1 MYNFAQVI
9 INSDALQV
17 DKPFTYKIRPEM
29 REKIK
34 IGYRVLV
41 CFGAGNKKVEGFVIG
56 LLNDVYEKKSNIK
69 YKYITKLCDEEA
81 LLTEDD
87 FKIVN
92 FLREKYMCKYI
103 DAIRILIPYRI
114 MEGNTTKTKSA
125 VFFSK
130 EIDNMTLQQKEAL
143 NHIKKYSG
151 KFNKIELTTKTNISA
166 YMINKLIKLGALE
179 IKEIDISRIVNREF
193 PVYPPKKLNEEQINA
208 YDKILDTK
216 KSISLLNGVTGSGKT
231 EVYMNLVSY
240 MLLLDKTCLILVPEI
255 SLTPQMIERFK
266 GRFGNDVAVFHSKLS
281 TGERYDQW
289 YRVKNREV
297 SLVVG
302 TRSALFLP
310 FKDLGLIIVDEEHDR
325 SYKSD
330 MNPKYN
336 TIEVCEFFAK
346 IKGCKVVLG
355 SATPSIESFYKA
367 LNGEYELV
375 MINKRANNKKLPSV
389 ELVDMRE
396 ELKNN
401 NKSIFSRKLF
411 EKINDRLNKN
421 EQIILF
427 LNRRGFSTFVSC
439 RSCGYVFKCEN
450 CDISMTYH
458 NNGYLVC
465 HYCGRREKIK
475 TTCPKCGSSY
485 VKYFGAGTEKVQEIV
500 KKYFPNARVL
510 RLDVDTT
517 RRKNSYEAIY
527 NSFKNKE
534 ADILIGT
541 QMVTKGFDFENVTL
555 VGVITA
561 DMALNL
567 PDYRSSERTFQMLT
581 QVSGRAG
588 RGEKAG
594 EVIIQTYSPQNYA
607 VYLAK
612 DSNYNEFFKREIV
625 IRKSLDYP
633 PFSKILIINM
643 AGESEKKIEIFSKKL
658 KKSLQMVLKGHD
670 EVHIYNPSACPIS
683 KINNIYRWQ
692 MMIKGNFSDIIT
704 DKIKKNVY
712 ENTKNI
718 YNEIRVSLDINPNS
732 LM

>member
-41 CFGAGNKKVEGFVIG
+41 CFGVGNKKVEGFVIG

-69 YKYITKLCDEEA
+69 YKYITKLCDEET

-114 MEGNTTKTKSA
+114 MGGNTTKTKSV
-125 VFFSK
+125 VFFLK
-130 EIDNMTLQQKEAL
+130 EIDNMTLQQKESL

-216 KSISLLNGVTGSGKT
+216 KSVSLLNGVTGSGKT

-297 SLVVG
+297 SLVIG

-401 NKSIFSRKLF
+401 NKYIFSRKLF

-485 VKYFGAGTEKVQEIV
+485 VKYFGAGTEKVQESV

-588 RGEKAG
+588 RGEKSG

-607 VYLAK
+607 IYLAK

-625 IRKSLDYP
+625 IRKSLDYS

-643 AGESEKKIEIFSKKL
+643 AGESENKIKIFSKKL

-670 EVHIYNPSACPIS
+670 EVHIYNPGACPIS

>member
-41 CFGAGNKKVEGFVIG
+41 CFGVGNKKVEGFVIG

-69 YKYITKLCDEEA
+69 YKYITKLCDEET

-114 MEGNTTKTKSA
+114 MGGNTTKTKSV
-125 VFFSK
+125 VFFLK
-130 EIDNMTLQQKEAL
+130 EIDNMTLQQKESL

-216 KSISLLNGVTGSGKT
+216 KSVSLLNGVTGSGKT

-297 SLVVG
+297 SLVIG

-485 VKYFGAGTEKVQEIV
+485 VKYFGAGTEKVQESV

-588 RGEKAG
+588 RGEKFG

-607 VYLAK
+607 IYLAK
-612 DSNYNEFFKREIV
+612 DSDYNEFFKREIV
-625 IRKSLDYP
+625 IRKSLDYS

-670 EVHIYNPSACPIS
+670 EVHIYNPGACPIS

>member
-41 CFGAGNKKVEGFVIG
+41 CFGVGNKKVEGFVIG

-69 YKYITKLCDEEA
+69 YKYITKLCDEET

-114 MEGNTTKTKSA
+114 MGGNTTKTKSV
-125 VFFSK
+125 VFFLK
-130 EIDNMTLQQKEAL
+130 EIDNMTLQQKESL

-216 KSISLLNGVTGSGKT
+216 KSVSLLNGVTGSGKT

-297 SLVVG
+297 SLVIG

-375 MINKRANNKKLPSV
+375 MINKRANNKKPPSV

-485 VKYFGAGTEKVQEIV
+485 VKYFGAGTEKVQESV

-588 RGEKAG
+588 RGEKSG

-607 VYLAK
+607 IYLAK

-625 IRKSLDYP
+625 IRKSLDYS

-643 AGESEKKIEIFSKKL
+643 AGESENKIKIFSKKL

-670 EVHIYNPSACPIS
+670 EVHIYNPGACPIS

>member
-1 MYNFAQVI
+1 
-9 INSDALQV
+9 
-17 DKPFTYKIRPEM
+17 
-29 REKIK
+29 
-34 IGYRVLV
+34 
-41 CFGAGNKKVEGFVIG
+41 
-56 LLNDVYEKKSNIK
+56 
-69 YKYITKLCDEEA
+69 
-81 LLTEDD
+81 
-87 FKIVN
+87 
-92 FLREKYMCKYI
+92 
-103 DAIRILIPYRI
+103 
-114 MEGNTTKTKSA
+114 
-125 VFFSK
+125 
-130 EIDNMTLQQKEAL
+130 
-143 NHIKKYSG
+143 
-151 KFNKIELTTKTNISA
+151 
-166 YMINKLIKLGALE
+166 MINKLIKLGALE

-216 KSISLLNGVTGSGKT
+216 KSVSLLNGVTGSGKT

-297 SLVVG
+297 SLVIG

-375 MINKRANNKKLPSV
+375 MINKRANNKKLPSI

-485 VKYFGAGTEKVQEIV
+485 VKYFGAGTEKVQESV

-588 RGEKAG
+588 RGEKSG

-607 VYLAK
+607 IYLAK

-643 AGESEKKIEIFSKKL
+643 AGESENKIEIFSKKL

-670 EVHIYNPSACPIS
+670 EVHIYNPGACPIS

>member
-41 CFGAGNKKVEGFVIG
+41 CFGVGNKKVEGFVIG

-69 YKYITKLCDEEA
+69 YKYITKLCDEET

-114 MEGNTTKTKSA
+114 MGGNTTKTKSV
-125 VFFSK
+125 VFFLK
-130 EIDNMTLQQKEAL
+130 EIDNMTLQQKESL

-216 KSISLLNGVTGSGKT
+216 KSVSLLNGVTGSGKT

-297 SLVVG
+297 SLVIG

-485 VKYFGAGTEKVQEIV
+485 VKYFGAGTEKVQESV

-588 RGEKAG
+588 RGEKSG

-607 VYLAK
+607 IYLAK

-643 AGESEKKIEIFSKKL
+643 AGESENKIEIFSKKL

-670 EVHIYNPSACPIS
+670 EVHIYNPGACPIS

>member
-41 CFGAGNKKVEGFVIG
+41 CFGVGNKKVEGFVIG

-69 YKYITKLCDEEA
+69 YKYITKLCDEET

-114 MEGNTTKTKSA
+114 MGGNTTKTKSV
-125 VFFSK
+125 VFFLK
-130 EIDNMTLQQKEAL
+130 EIDNMTLQQKESL

-216 KSISLLNGVTGSGKT
+216 KSVSLLNGVTGSGKT

-297 SLVVG
+297 SLVIG

-485 VKYFGAGTEKVQEIV
+485 VKYFGAGTEKVQESV

-588 RGEKAG
+588 RGEKSG

-607 VYLAK
+607 IYLAK

-625 IRKSLDYP
+625 IRKSLDYS

-643 AGESEKKIEIFSKKL
+643 AGESENKIKIFSKKL

-670 EVHIYNPSACPIS
+670 EVHIYNPGACPIS

>member
-41 CFGAGNKKVEGFVIG
+41 CFGVGNKKVEGFVIG

-69 YKYITKLCDEEA
+69 YKYITKLCDEET

-114 MEGNTTKTKSA
+114 MGGNTTKTKSV
-125 VFFSK
+125 VFFLK
-130 EIDNMTLQQKEAL
+130 EIDNMTLQQKESL

-216 KSISLLNGVTGSGKT
+216 KSVSLLNGVTGSGKT

-297 SLVVG
+297 SLVIG

-375 MINKRANNKKLPSV
+375 MINKRANNKKPPSV

-485 VKYFGAGTEKVQEIV
+485 VKYFGAGTEKVQESV

-588 RGEKAG
+588 RGEKSG

-607 VYLAK
+607 IYLAK

-643 AGESEKKIEIFSKKL
+643 AGESENKIKIFSKKL

-670 EVHIYNPSACPIS
+670 EVHIYNPGACPIS

>member
-1 MYNFAQVI
+1 
-9 INSDALQV
+9 
-17 DKPFTYKIRPEM
+17 
-29 REKIK
+29 
-34 IGYRVLV
+34 
-41 CFGAGNKKVEGFVIG
+41 
-56 LLNDVYEKKSNIK
+56 
-69 YKYITKLCDEEA
+69 
-81 LLTEDD
+81 
-87 FKIVN
+87 
-92 FLREKYMCKYI
+92 
-103 DAIRILIPYRI
+103 
-114 MEGNTTKTKSA
+114 
-125 VFFSK
+125 
-130 EIDNMTLQQKEAL
+130 
-143 NHIKKYSG
+143 
-151 KFNKIELTTKTNISA
+151 
-166 YMINKLIKLGALE
+166 
-179 IKEIDISRIVNREF
+179 
-193 PVYPPKKLNEEQINA
+193 
-208 YDKILDTK
+208 
-216 KSISLLNGVTGSGKT
+216 
-231 EVYMNLVSY
+231 
-240 MLLLDKTCLILVPEI
+240 
-255 SLTPQMIERFK
+255 
-266 GRFGNDVAVFHSKLS
+266 
-281 TGERYDQW
+281 
-289 YRVKNREV
+289 
-297 SLVVG
+297 
-302 TRSALFLP
+302 
-310 FKDLGLIIVDEEHDR
+310 
-325 SYKSD
+325 
-330 MNPKYN
+330 
-336 TIEVCEFFAK
+336 
-346 IKGCKVVLG
+346 
-355 SATPSIESFYKA
+355 
-367 LNGEYELV
+367 
-375 MINKRANNKKLPSV
+375 
-389 ELVDMRE
+389 MRE

-475 TTCPKCGSSY
+475 TTCPKCGSTY

-561 DMALNL
+561 DMALNI

-588 RGEKAG
+588 RGEKSG

-607 VYLAK
+607 IYLAK
-612 DSNYNEFFKREIV
+612 DSDYNEFFKREIV

-670 EVHIYNPSACPIS
+670 EVHIYNPGACPIS

>member
-1 MYNFAQVI
+1 
-9 INSDALQV
+9 
-17 DKPFTYKIRPEM
+17 
-29 REKIK
+29 
-34 IGYRVLV
+34 
-41 CFGAGNKKVEGFVIG
+41 
-56 LLNDVYEKKSNIK
+56 
-69 YKYITKLCDEEA
+69 
-81 LLTEDD
+81 
-87 FKIVN
+87 
-92 FLREKYMCKYI
+92 MCKYI

-114 MEGNTTKTKSA
+114 MGGNTTKTKSV
-125 VFFSK
+125 VFFLK
-130 EIDNMTLQQKEAL
+130 EIDNMTLQQKESL

-216 KSISLLNGVTGSGKT
+216 KSVSLLNGVTGSGKT

-297 SLVVG
+297 SLVIG

-485 VKYFGAGTEKVQEIV
+485 VKYFGAGTEKVQESV

-588 RGEKAG
+588 RGEKFG

-607 VYLAK
+607 IYLAK
-612 DSNYNEFFKREIV
+612 DSDYNEFFKREIV

-670 EVHIYNPSACPIS
+670 EVHIYNPGACPIS

>member
-1 MYNFAQVI
+1 
-9 INSDALQV
+9 
-17 DKPFTYKIRPEM
+17 
-29 REKIK
+29 
-34 IGYRVLV
+34 
-41 CFGAGNKKVEGFVIG
+41 
-56 LLNDVYEKKSNIK
+56 
-69 YKYITKLCDEEA
+69 
-81 LLTEDD
+81 
-87 FKIVN
+87 
-92 FLREKYMCKYI
+92 MCKYI

-114 MEGNTTKTKSA
+114 MGGNTTKTKSV

-216 KSISLLNGVTGSGKT
+216 KSVSLLNGVTGSGKT

-475 TTCPKCGSSY
+475 TTCPKCGSTY

-561 DMALNL
+561 DMALNI

-588 RGEKAG
+588 RGEKSG

-607 VYLAK
+607 IYLAK
-612 DSNYNEFFKREIV
+612 DSDYNEFFKREIV

-670 EVHIYNPSACPIS
+670 EVHIYNPGACPIS